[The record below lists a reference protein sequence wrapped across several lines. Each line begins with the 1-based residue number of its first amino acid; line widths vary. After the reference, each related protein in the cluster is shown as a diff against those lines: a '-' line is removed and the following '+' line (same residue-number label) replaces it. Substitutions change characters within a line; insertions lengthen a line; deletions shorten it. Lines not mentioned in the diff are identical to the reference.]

1 MISTVSRESAP
12 KSTNLASAAMASRSV
27 PSCSEMMDRT
37 LPRVSSLCAR
47 AVHTNQK
54 SVSAKSVRRN
64 RPRPSPPVPARRPPA
79 PPRLSRRVESLS
91 SSRVES
97 SRTAAALTENRT
109 EAHATGRAANAL
121 VGRARN
127 CTCATH
133 SPVTSRQSVGRFETS
148 SVGRIYPAR
157 DPSRSRVVVA
167 RASSRDG
174 RRGMSS
180 ETNGR
185 IHSIHPTSSLERRPM
200 SSLDARHR
208 ATRTDRPSS
217 GCLGRGH
224 RSDGW
229 NATTRAVRDVPWRRP
244 WRRERW

>member
-64 RPRPSPPVPARRPPA
+64 RPRPSRSRPPA

-127 CTCATH
+127 CTCAAH

-148 SVGRIYPAR
+148 SVGGIYPAR

-174 RRGMSS
+174 RRGISS
-180 ETNGR
+180 ETNGAKN
-185 IHSIHPTSSLERRPM
+185 SIHPTSSLERRPM

-208 ATRTDRPSS
+208 ATRTDRPSR

-229 NATTRAVRDVPWRRP
+229 HATTRAVRDVPWRRP

>member
-64 RPRPSPPVPARRPPA
+64 RPRPSRRRPPA

-127 CTCATH
+127 CTCAAH

-148 SVGRIYPAR
+148 SVGGIYPAR

-180 ETNGR
+180 ETNGAKN
-185 IHSIHPTSSLERRPM
+185 SIHPTSSLERRPM

-208 ATRTDRPSS
+208 ATRTDRPSR

-229 NATTRAVRDVPWRRP
+229 HATTRAVRDVPWRRP